1 MTKELMIER
10 LRKIENL
17 EQRQLL
23 KDIVSGVFVNLI
35 DYQDEMNKK
44 LEERVFNE
52 MDDFENMHDIYV
64 TLSSRE
70 NVDPIHECLFPM
82 LRSDLEDQPIHM
94 DKLLEPLKNNQPS
107 VLFTLFLEC
116 DAMQIQQLLAEQR
129 QFTGK
134 ILTSEGQVHVKVM
147 LQKNVTYLQEVEKLY
162 SIFQMNGV
170 PWKTINHPYIHKFF
184 DVLLVECPPLREET
198 EILEFVI
205 DLEEYEDKKRLNMV
219 PLWNIER
226 IELKNIGFP
235 TPALDKVNYEHVLS
249 IRKTGAQHGYLV
261 DGCEGDIRYI
271 KRGENELTIVS
282 PHDKSGVWQ
291 LLKIAKREEEKIG
304 RLEYEL
310 VSNRRKNHFT
320 HKFANKYTPAVK
332 TKGEIIRLINSF
344 EVAEK
349 VELVT
354 IDVLETFNGES
365 VSYSM
370 NPFFIEELGEHSNKN
385 VMLLTFKAKEHMNFM
400 LNDILS
406 FLVSE
411 VQRYFIEYKC
421 VGAWL

>member
-94 DKLLEPLKNNQPS
+94 DKLLEPLKDNQPS

-129 QFTGK
+129 QFTGI
-134 ILTSEGQVHVKVM
+134 ILTSEGQVHIKVM
-147 LQKNVTYLQEVEKLY
+147 LQKNVTYLQEVEKLH

-261 DGCEGDIRYI
+261 DGCEDDIRYI

-365 VSYSM
+365 VSYSV
-370 NPFFIEELGEHSNKN
+370 NPFFIEELGERSNKN

>member
-94 DKLLEPLKNNQPS
+94 DKLLEPLKDNQPS

-147 LQKNVTYLQEVEKLY
+147 LQKNVTYLQEVEKLH

-261 DGCEGDIRYI
+261 DGCEDDIRYI

-365 VSYSM
+365 VSYSV

-385 VMLLTFKAKEHMNFM
+385 VMLLTFKAKEHINFM

>member
-70 NVDPIHECLFPM
+70 NIDPIHECLFPI

-94 DKLLEPLKNNQPS
+94 DKLLEPLKDNQPS

-235 TPALDKVNYEHVLS
+235 IPALDKVNYEHVLS
-249 IRKTGAQHGYLV
+249 IRKTGAQHGYLI
-261 DGCEGDIRYI
+261 DGCEDDIRYI

-365 VSYSM
+365 VSYSV

-385 VMLLTFKAKEHMNFM
+385 VMLLTFKAKEHINFM

>member
-70 NVDPIHECLFPM
+70 NIDPIHECLFPM

-147 LQKNVTYLQEVEKLY
+147 LQKNVTYLQEVEKLH

-365 VSYSM
+365 VSYSV

>member
-1 MTKELMIER
+1 MIER

-70 NVDPIHECLFPM
+70 NIDPIHECLFPM

-147 LQKNVTYLQEVEKLY
+147 LQKNVTYLQEVEKLH

-235 TPALDKVNYEHVLS
+235 IPALDKVNYEHVLS

-365 VSYSM
+365 VSYSV

-385 VMLLTFKAKEHMNFM
+385 VMLLTFKAKEHINFM

-421 VGAWL
+421 VGTWL

>member
-70 NVDPIHECLFPM
+70 NVDPIHECLFPI
-82 LRSDLEDQPIHM
+82 LRSDLEDKPIHM

-134 ILTSEGQVHVKVM
+134 ILTSEGQVHIKVM
-147 LQKNVTYLQEVEKLY
+147 LQKNVTYLQEVEKLH

-261 DGCEGDIRYI
+261 DGCEDDIRYI

-365 VSYSM
+365 VSYSV

>member
-1 MTKELMIER
+1 MKELMIER

-70 NVDPIHECLFPM
+70 NVDPIHECLFPI
-82 LRSDLEDQPIHM
+82 LRSDLEDKPIHM

-134 ILTSEGQVHVKVM
+134 ILTSEGQVHIKVM
-147 LQKNVTYLQEVEKLY
+147 LQKNVTYLQEVEKLH

-261 DGCEGDIRYI
+261 DGCEDDIRYI

-310 VSNRRKNHFT
+310 ISNRRKNHFT

-365 VSYSM
+365 VSYSV